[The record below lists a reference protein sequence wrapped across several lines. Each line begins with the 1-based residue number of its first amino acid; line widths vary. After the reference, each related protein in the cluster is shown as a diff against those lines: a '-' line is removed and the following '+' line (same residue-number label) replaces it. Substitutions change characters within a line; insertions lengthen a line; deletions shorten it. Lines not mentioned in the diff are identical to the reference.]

1 MDKLKTSGENFYKII
16 GSNRSELRQSQSNF
30 YFSSNKSET
39 FSTLIQMLKSDLLTI
54 QDMIN
59 SNINDIKMYKL
70 LSKNPNLTKKLSE
83 IEESK
88 NISFFIDKITEQSA
102 NIEKVSKIYGT
113 QSSNECIQKLFL
125 ECYLN
130 DLFMKKVSDYF
141 TLMKLKLYNDDTYQ
155 ESLSKIIF
163 IREFI
168 EKIPNKNNVNEN
180 VNFDKKKKSEIDD
193 FLKINTL
200 KELLDYNSKN
210 KKICTH
216 IFQLVENYFNDI
228 NNNIIK
234 TINKFDIENNLNFLA
249 DFKGTQVEKY
259 FKLKE
264 TYNKIL
270 SNYNSKYENL
280 LSKVKNKENLDNEI
294 NLLNEKYEKEIIEL
308 NNKLDKLLKENE
320 NLKNSINSNSDL
332 KYTSDNINT
341 LKEKN
346 LDEKKKLEES
356 YKKKIET
363 LKTDLKNLKE
373 KILEVEKKIKDKEN
387 IKDNE
392 PKKDTLVSLKI
403 DKIEKIDIKEFIK
416 KHDIEYSKNIKEANK
431 KFDNEINDLNL
442 KVDQITEKINI
453 LKLEKSDLKKKLEII
468 QGRNFN
474 KDTYEKILLKQFDF
488 MKEAFS
494 KKVNELNNQINFV
507 QNDSRKKTFEL
518 EQDFKEINRLKNV
531 FQQQI
536 ITLINQIDN

>member
-1 MDKLKTSGENFYKII
+1 MDKLKSSGENFYKII

-168 EKIPNKNNVNEN
+168 EKIPNKNNVNKN
-180 VNFDKKKKSEIDD
+180 VNFEKKKSEIDD

-200 KELLDYNSKN
+200 NELLDYNSKN

-234 TINKFDIENNLNFLA
+234 TINKFDIENNLNFLTN
-249 DFKGTQVEKY
+249 FKGTQVEKY

-363 LKTDLKNLKE
+363 LNTDLKNLKE

-392 PKKDTLVSLKI
+392 PKKDNLVSLKI

-507 QNDSRKKTFEL
+507 QNDSRKKIFEL

>member
-168 EKIPNKNNVNEN
+168 EKIPNKNNVNKN
-180 VNFDKKKKSEIDD
+180 VNFEKKKSEIDD

-200 KELLDYNSKN
+200 NELLDYNSKN

-234 TINKFDIENNLNFLA
+234 TINKFDIENNLNFLTN
-249 DFKGTQVEKY
+249 FKGTQVEKY

-270 SNYNSKYENL
+270 SNYNLKYENL
-280 LSKVKNKENLDNEI
+280 LSKVKNKENLDIEI

-363 LKTDLKNLKE
+363 LNTDLKNLKE

-392 PKKDTLVSLKI
+392 PKKDNLVSLKI

-507 QNDSRKKTFEL
+507 QNDSRKKIFEL

>member
-168 EKIPNKNNVNEN
+168 EKIPNKNNVNKN
-180 VNFDKKKKSEIDD
+180 VNFEKKKSEIDD

-200 KELLDYNSKN
+200 NELLDYNSKN

-234 TINKFDIENNLNFLA
+234 TINKFDIENNLNFLTN
-249 DFKGTQVEKY
+249 FKGTQVEKY

-270 SNYNSKYENL
+270 SNYNLKYENL

-320 NLKNSINSNSDL
+320 NLKNSKNSNSDL

-363 LKTDLKNLKE
+363 LNTDLKNLKE

-392 PKKDTLVSLKI
+392 PKKDNLVSLKI

-507 QNDSRKKTFEL
+507 QNDSRKKIFEL

>member
-168 EKIPNKNNVNEN
+168 EKIPNKNNVNKN
-180 VNFDKKKKSEIDD
+180 VNFEKKKSEIDD

-200 KELLDYNSKN
+200 NELLDYNSKN

-234 TINKFDIENNLNFLA
+234 TINKFDIENNLNFLTN
-249 DFKGTQVEKY
+249 FKGTQVEKY

-270 SNYNSKYENL
+270 SNYNLKYENL
-280 LSKVKNKENLDNEI
+280 LSKVKNKENLDIEI
-294 NLLNEKYEKEIIEL
+294 NLLNEKYEKEIIDL

-363 LKTDLKNLKE
+363 LNTDLKNLKE

-392 PKKDTLVSLKI
+392 PKKDNLVSLKI

-507 QNDSRKKTFEL
+507 QNDSRKKIFEL

>member
-168 EKIPNKNNVNEN
+168 EKIPNKNNVNKN
-180 VNFDKKKKSEIDD
+180 VNFEKKKSEIDD

-200 KELLDYNSKN
+200 NELLDYNSKN

-234 TINKFDIENNLNFLA
+234 TINKFDIENNLNFLTN
-249 DFKGTQVEKY
+249 FKGTQVEKY

-270 SNYNSKYENL
+270 SNYNLKYENL
-280 LSKVKNKENLDNEI
+280 LSKVKNKENLDIEI

-392 PKKDTLVSLKI
+392 PKKDNLVSLKI

-507 QNDSRKKTFEL
+507 QNDSRKKIFEL